1 MTTAFVLSGGG
12 NLGAVQVGML
22 QALADAGIRP
32 DVLVGTSAGALNA
45 VHVAEHGA
53 TRAGVDALAA
63 VWAGLRGR
71 TLFRLDP
78 RSVLAG
84 GTLCSDR
91 GMRTLLE
98 RHLGLARLEDAAIP
112 VHVIATDFLSGEE
125 VVLDRGP
132 AAEAVLASC
141 AIPGVLPPV
150 PWGGR
155 TLVDG
160 GLADNAAI
168 SVAVAAGAEEVV
180 VLPAG
185 YACALPAAPAGMV
198 GPLCHA
204 LSLLTHQRLVS
215 DVAAYRDRVDL
226 TVLLPPCPLSV
237 PPLDF
242 AHSRDLV
249 ARAREGARRQLA
261 HDGGRRPRPDH
272 DIALHR
278 HPAATAALA
287 DELTST
293 GMVRP
298 ATPRSHRAG

>member
-22 QALADAGIRP
+22 QALAEAGIRP

-53 TRAGVDALAA
+53 TGAGIDALAA
-63 VWAGLRGR
+63 VWSGLRSRG
-71 TLFRLDP
+71 LFRVDP
-78 RSVLAG
+78 RSLLTG
-84 GTLCSDR
+84 GALCSDR
-91 GMRTLLE
+91 GMRALLE
-98 RHLGLARLEDAAIP
+98 RHLGLDRLEDAPIP
-112 VHVIATDFLSGEE
+112 VHVVATDFLSGDE
-125 VVLDRGP
+125 VDLDRGP

-141 AIPGVLPPV
+141 AIPGVFPPV
-150 PWGGR
+150 TWDGR
-155 TLVDG
+155 PLVDG

-168 SVAVAAGAEEVV
+168 SVAVAAGADEVV

-185 YACALPAAPAGMV
+185 YACALRVAPGGVA

-204 LSLLTHQRLVS
+204 LSLLTHQRLVA
-215 DVAAYRDRVDL
+215 DVAAYQDRIDL

-242 AHSRDLV
+242 AHSRDLID
-249 ARAREGARRQLA
+249 RARSGTRRQLD
-261 HDGGRRPRPDH
+261 HDGGRRPRPDR

-278 HPAATAALA
+278 HPGTAAGIPQRPLA
-287 DELTST
+287 S
-293 GMVRP
+293 G
-298 ATPRSHRAG
+298 